1 VTERL
6 TEVMNHRLWVR
17 YAVAAGFMGVVAA
30 RDGFVLVE
38 YPPASTESWV
48 TFAIGVVVAVTLVAI
63 TVRRSP
69 ATADLR
75 SRPWWLVL
83 ALMALIVIGFGLYEG
98 LGFTRTGSVN
108 LAGENAEVRSFALG
122 AAFGAVALFG
132 LGSHRAA
139 RTARQRRLSRA
150 DK

>member
-1 VTERL
+1 MCMPLWRKRL
-6 TEVMNHRLWVR
+6 TWS
-17 YAVAAGFMGVVAA
+17 GC
-30 RDGFVLVE
+30 DSVLVR
-38 YPPASTESWV
+38 TR
-48 TFAIGVVVAVTLVAI
+48 LC
-63 TVRRSP
+63 
-69 ATADLR
+69 LR
-75 SRPWWLVL
+75 SRPWWLVI